1 VTKKTDQCGKLLEN
15 KIRSLLG
22 VAFRRVRR
30 IPEELGQQDVVLAR
44 VPGLL
49 VWCYISWG
57 GWLITG

>member
-1 VTKKTDQCGKLLEN
+1 LEN

-44 VPGLL
+44 VPGFL